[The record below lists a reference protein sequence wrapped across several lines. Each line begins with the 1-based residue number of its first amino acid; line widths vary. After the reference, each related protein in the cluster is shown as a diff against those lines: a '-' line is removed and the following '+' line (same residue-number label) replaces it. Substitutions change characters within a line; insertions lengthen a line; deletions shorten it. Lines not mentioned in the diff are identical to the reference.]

1 MEDHEGQIESLLRSW
16 NIDKWKEAIMLC
28 KHLNVENPELE
39 IARRAHDLLD
49 TDEDIEKHCLRYDFI
64 TIDCN
69 CKYDLV
75 KHPTVEGGY
84 IMKIISNE

>member
-1 MEDHEGQIESLLRSW
+1 MKEHEGQIESLLRSW
-16 NIDKWKEAIMLC
+16 DIDKWREGVKLC
-28 KHLNVENPELE
+28 KNLNVENPGLE
-39 IARRAHDLLD
+39 IARRLNELDNPDFDLD
-49 TDEDIEKHCLRYDFI
+49 RHYLRYNFI

-84 IMKIISNE
+84 IMEINSN